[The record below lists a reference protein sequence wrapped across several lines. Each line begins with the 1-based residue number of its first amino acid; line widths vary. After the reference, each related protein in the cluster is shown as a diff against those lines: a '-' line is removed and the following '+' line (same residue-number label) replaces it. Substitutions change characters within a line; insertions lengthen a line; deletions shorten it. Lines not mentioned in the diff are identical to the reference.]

1 MGKVLQSYST
11 PVHCNIPVIRPRAAW
26 WLVCCF
32 LAFSA
37 CLAAPEPT
45 RAQSGFIPRFQ
56 HFGVEEGLAQ
66 SSAVCL
72 AQDRSGFLWV
82 GTYAGLN
89 RYDGYTFKLYT
100 SDLDKPGSLADANIR
115 ALTVDSTGA
124 LWVGTRSGGLSR
136 YDASTDS
143 FTNYLNQASNPSSI
157 PSNEV
162 NAVHQD
168 SQGVIRVGTAAGM
181 AVLDRSSGAF
191 TRIPVTQPQAKGP
204 TEIVSVTEDDKGQI
218 WAASRKLVFR
228 LDTETGSLVS
238 IVNERMAK
246 DIVNAQI
253 NQIYSEGR
261 NILWIVSDVAG
272 LFRLDLATGTVEPHM
287 ASTGVFKLMLDRW
300 GTLWAATAMG
310 LARLVENGAGRKFE
324 VFSHNPYDPDS
335 IGQNDVISLLEDSS
349 GILWAGTYSGGLNKL
364 IPGSRWFASYRHI
377 PGDQES
383 LPGKEVSA
391 VHLGRDG
398 SLWVGTRY
406 AGLARMDRTRKVVDR
421 FRHDPRNPASLA
433 EDQINCVMEDSRG
446 RIWVGTVESGISV
459 LDRDRGGF
467 THYRHNPR
475 DPESISQ
482 DKIWWLFEDREGII
496 WAGTSKGGLNRLDPD
511 TGKVTRYLNDPKNPE
526 SISHDRVRHIIQTRD
541 GALWLG
547 TNAGL
552 NRFDPVTK
560 TFEHWRHDPANPH
573 SLSSDRVTP
582 IVEDP
587 SGILWVGTDS
597 GLNRFDPVTKVS
609 KRFWERDGLADDG
622 IQGMAMDEKGTLWM
636 STFKGISRMDP
647 ATGEIRNYSR
657 RDGLVGVEFY
667 MNAFHKGSTGELF
680 VGGFSGLNAF
690 FPKDVLPNSHP
701 PETALTELRINN
713 HPRILMKASGK
724 GADVVLTPN
733 AQTVTFEFTAMD
745 FTNPSKNRYAYQL
758 QGFDQDWVESGTT
771 RRATYTNLDPGD
783 YVFLAK
789 STNDEGVWS
798 RTPLTLAVTVVP
810 PFWRTLWFKGV
821 MTLLALAGF
830 YGVYSMRLSALKA
843 RRKELEETVDRQTA
857 SLRIEIEERVKAEAE
872 LRDSQQSF
880 QAIFQYS
887 PVAVAISSL
896 RDSSILQV
904 NKAFCSLTGFS
915 AEEILGRSAS
925 DLGLWVD
932 RESRLHMLEEVQKNR
947 VVLNREL
954 DMQARSGTIMH
965 VLSSAALID
974 VFGEASVLWL
984 VSDITERKKLELDLI
999 DAREKAEAASQAK
1012 SDFLANISHEIRS
1025 PMNAILGL
1033 TELSLRQSPPEKLRG
1048 NLEKITSASHV
1059 LLGVINDL
1067 LDLSKIEAGR
1077 MELCPVSFSL
1087 KKVLDRLG
1095 DIFSA
1100 KAGEKGLAFAI
1111 DIQDGMPDALV
1122 GDSLRLEQVLI
1133 NLVGNAVK
1141 FTSQG
1146 EVRVAVGYA
1155 QADPGVVMLSFSVR
1169 DTGIGMTPEQQ
1180 AYIFN
1185 PFVQAESS
1193 TSRRF
1198 GGTGLGLSIVRRLV
1212 DIMKGDILVKSQP
1225 GVGSNFSFT
1234 APFELDVSETGQ
1246 PEHGAAED
1254 ERLKGVRT
1262 LVVDDNALNRELTA
1276 ELLKMAGALPQVAES
1291 GTQALE
1297 ILDREDFDVAL
1308 LDVQMPVM
1316 DGYELARAI
1325 RNRFNGNGMIL
1336 LALTARAMSGDQER
1350 CLEAGMDGYLTK
1362 PVMPEILFSTIRKK
1376 LAQGRAQPTE
1386 AGRA

>member
-1 MGKVLQSYST
+1 MQSYS
-11 PVHCNIPVIRPRAAW
+11 PLDHCNIPVIRPRAAW
-26 WLVCCF
+26 WLFGCL
-32 LAFSA
+32 LAAWA
-37 CLAAPEPT
+37 CLVAPHSAW
-45 RAQSGFIPRFQ
+45 AQSDFTPRFQ
-56 HFGVEEGLAQ
+56 HFGVEEGLSQ

-100 SDLDKPGSLADANIR
+100 SDLSKPGSLADANIR
-115 ALTVDSTGA
+115 ALTLDASGA

-136 YDASTDS
+136 YDALTDS
-143 FTNYLNQASNPSSI
+143 FANYLHVPSNPASI

-181 AVLDRSSGAF
+181 AVFDKSSGVF
-191 TRIPVTQPQAKGP
+191 TRIPVTQPQTKGP

-238 IVNERMAK
+238 IVNEKMAK

-253 NQIYSEGR
+253 NQIYCEGR

-272 LFRLDLATGTVEPHM
+272 LFRLNLATGAVEPHM

-300 GTLWAATAMG
+300 GTLWAATAAG
-310 LARLVENGAGRKFE
+310 LARLVENGSGRKFE

-377 PGDQES
+377 PGEQES

-406 AGLARMDRTRKVVDR
+406 AGLARMDRTRKVVER
-421 FRHDPRNPASLA
+421 FRHDPRDPASIA

-459 LDRDRGGF
+459 LDRQSGAF
-467 THYRHNPR
+467 THYAHDPRNPQ
-475 DPESISQ
+475 SISQ
-482 DKIWWLFEDREGII
+482 DKIWWIFEDRDGII
-496 WAGTSKGGLNRLDPD
+496 WAGTSKGGLNRLDPQ

-552 NRFDPVTK
+552 NRFDPATK
-560 TFEHWRHDPANPH
+560 VFEHWRHDPTNPQ
-573 SLSSDRVTP
+573 SLSNDRVTP
-582 IVEDP
+582 IVED
-587 SGILWVGTDS
+587 STGILWVGTDN
-597 GLNRFDPVTKVS
+597 GLNRFDPVTRIS
-609 KRFWERDGLADDG
+609 TRYGERDGLADDG
-622 IQGMAMDEKGTLWM
+622 IQGMAIDEKGHLWM
-636 STFKGISRMDP
+636 STFKGISRMNP

-667 MNAFHKGSTGELF
+667 MNAFHKGATGEMF
-680 VGGFSGLNAF
+680 FGGFSGVNSF
-690 FPKDVLPNSHP
+690 FPKDVLPNKHP
-701 PETALTELRINN
+701 PDAALTELRVNN
-713 HPRILMKASGK
+713 QPRLLKAGGK
-724 GADVVLTPN
+724 PADVVLTPS
-733 AQTVTFEFTAMD
+733 AQTVTFEFTSMD
-745 FTNPSKNRYAYQL
+745 FTNPAKNRYAYQL

-783 YVFLAK
+783 YVFLVKA
-789 STNDEGVWS
+789 TNDEGVWS
-798 RTPLTLAVTVVP
+798 RAPLTVTMMVVP
-810 PFWRTLWFKGV
+810 PYWRTMWFKGV
-821 MTLLALAGF
+821 AALLVLAGL
-830 YGVYSMRLSALKA
+830 YGIYSMRLSALKA

-896 RDSSILQV
+896 RDNSILQV

-915 AEEILGRSAS
+915 AEEILGRSAAE
-925 DLGLWVD
+925 LGLWVD
-932 RESRLHMLEEVQKNR
+932 REKRQKLLDEVQKSR

-954 DMQARSGTIMH
+954 DMRARSETIMH

-984 VSDITERKKLELDLI
+984 VSDITDRKKLEFDLI

-1033 TELSLRQSPPEKLRG
+1033 TEISLRQNPPEKLRG
-1048 NLEKITSASHV
+1048 NLDKIISASHV

-1100 KAGEKGLAFAI
+1100 KAGEKGLAFSI
-1111 DIQDGMPDALV
+1111 DIQDGMPAALI

-1146 EVRVAVGYA
+1146 AVRVTVGFA
-1155 QADPGVVMLSFSVR
+1155 QANPGVVMLSFSIS

-1180 AYIFN
+1180 ECIFN

-1212 DIMKGDILVKSQP
+1212 DIMQGEITVKSEP
-1225 GVGSNFSFT
+1225 GAGSEFSFT
-1234 APFELDVSETGQ
+1234 APFELDVSEAGH
-1246 PEHGAAED
+1246 PERAAEED
-1254 ERLKGVRT
+1254 ERLKGVRV
-1262 LVVDDNALNRELTA
+1262 LVVDDNSLNRELTA
-1276 ELLKMAGALPQVAES
+1276 ELLKMAGMLPQVAES
-1291 GTQALE
+1291 GAEALAM
-1297 ILDREDFDVAL
+1297 LGREAFDVAL

-1325 RNRFNGNGMIL
+1325 REREGANAIIL

-1376 LAQGRAQPTE
+1376 LGQSRAQTT
-1386 AGRA
+1386 

>member
-1 MGKVLQSYST
+1 M
-11 PVHCNIPVIRPRAAW
+11 AAW
-26 WLVCCF
+26 WLFGCL
-32 LAFSA
+32 LAAWA
-37 CLAAPEPT
+37 CLAAPASAW
-45 RAQSGFIPRFQ
+45 AQSGFIPRFQ
-56 HFGVEEGLAQ
+56 HFGVEEGLSQ

-100 SDLDKPGSLADANIR
+100 SDLGKPGSLADANIR
-115 ALTVDSTGA
+115 ALTVDASGA

-136 YDASTDS
+136 YDALTDS
-143 FTNYLNQASNPSSI
+143 FVNYLHVPSNPSSI

-168 SQGVIRVGTAAGM
+168 SQGVIRVGTAAGL
-181 AVLDRSSGAF
+181 AVFDKSSDVF
-191 TRIPVTQPQAKGP
+191 TRIPVSQPQAKGP

-218 WAASRKLVFR
+218 WAASRRLVFR
-228 LDTETGSLVS
+228 LDNETGSLVS
-238 IVNERMAK
+238 IVNEKMAK
-246 DIVNAQI
+246 DIINAQI
-253 NQIYSEGR
+253 NQVYCEGR

-272 LFRLDLATGTVEPHM
+272 LFRLDLSTGAVEPHM
-287 ASTGVFKLMLDRW
+287 ASTGVFKLMLDKW
-300 GTLWAATAMG
+300 GTLWAATSMG

-377 PGDQES
+377 PGDQTS

-406 AGLARMDRTRKVVDR
+406 AGLARMDRSRKVVER
-421 FRHDPRNPASLA
+421 FRHDPRDQTSLA

-459 LDRDRGGF
+459 LDRASGAF
-467 THYRHNPR
+467 THYVHNPR

-482 DKIWWLFEDREGII
+482 DKIWWLFEDRDGVI
-496 WAGTSKGGLNRLDPD
+496 WAGTSKGGLNRLDPQ

-552 NRFDPVTK
+552 NRFDPATK
-560 TFEHWRHDPANPH
+560 VFEHWRHDPTNPQ
-573 SLSSDRVTP
+573 SLSNDRVTP

-587 SGILWVGTDS
+587 SGILWVGTDN
-597 GLNRFDPVTKVS
+597 GLNRFDPLTKIS
-609 KRFWERDGLADDG
+609 MRYGERDGLADDG
-622 IQGMAMDEKGTLWM
+622 IQGMAMDEKGYLWM
-636 STFKGISRMDP
+636 STFKGISRMYP

-667 MNAFHKGSTGELF
+667 MNAFHKGATGEMF
-680 VGGFSGLNAF
+680 FGGFSGVNSF
-690 FPKDVLPNSHP
+690 FPKDVLPNKHP
-701 PETALTELRINN
+701 PEAALTELRVNN
-713 HPRILMKASGK
+713 QPRALKAGGK
-724 GADVVLTPN
+724 PADVVLTPGT
-733 AQTVTFEFTAMD
+733 QTVTFEFTSMD
-745 FTNPSKNRYAYQL
+745 FTNPAKNRYAYQL

-783 YVFLAK
+783 YVFLVK
-789 STNDEGVWS
+789 GTNDEGVWS
-798 RTPLTLAVTVVP
+798 RSPLAVTMTVVP
-810 PFWRTLWFKGV
+810 PYWRTMWFKAVAG
-821 MTLLALAGF
+821 LLVLAGL
-830 YGVYSMRLSALKA
+830 YGSYSMRLSALKA

-896 RDSSILQV
+896 QDNRILQV

-915 AEEILGRSAS
+915 AEEILGRSAGE
-925 DLGLWVD
+925 LGLWVD
-932 RESRLHMLEEVQKNR
+932 RDARQGLLDEVQKSR

-954 DMQARSGTIMH
+954 DMCARSGTIMH

-984 VSDITERKKLELDLI
+984 VSDITDRKKLEFDLI

-1033 TELSLRQSPPEKLRG
+1033 TEISLRQDPPEKLRG
-1048 NLEKITSASHV
+1048 NLDKIISASHV
-1059 LLGVINDL
+1059 LLGIINDL

-1100 KAGEKGLAFAI
+1100 KAGEKGLAFSI
-1111 DIQDGMPDALV
+1111 DIQDGLPDALI

-1146 EVRVAVGYA
+1146 AVRVTVGFA
-1155 QADPGVVMLSFSVR
+1155 QANPGVVMLSFSIS
-1169 DTGIGMTPEQQ
+1169 DTGIGLTPEQQ
-1180 AYIFN
+1180 TYIFN

-1212 DIMKGDILVKSQP
+1212 DIMQGEITVKSEP
-1225 GVGSNFSFT
+1225 GAGSEFSFT
-1234 APFELDVSETGQ
+1234 APFELDVSE
-1246 PEHGAAED
+1246 AAQSESAAGED
-1254 ERLKGVRT
+1254 ERLKGVRV

-1276 ELLKMAGALPQVAES
+1276 ELLKMAGMLPQVAES
-1291 GTQALE
+1291 GAEALE
-1297 ILDREDFDVAL
+1297 MLAREDFDVAL

-1325 RNRFNGNGMIL
+1325 RGRDGANAITL

-1362 PVMPEILFSTIRKK
+1362 PVMPDILFSTIRKK
-1376 LAQGRAQPTE
+1376 LGQGRTQTA
-1386 AGRA
+1386 